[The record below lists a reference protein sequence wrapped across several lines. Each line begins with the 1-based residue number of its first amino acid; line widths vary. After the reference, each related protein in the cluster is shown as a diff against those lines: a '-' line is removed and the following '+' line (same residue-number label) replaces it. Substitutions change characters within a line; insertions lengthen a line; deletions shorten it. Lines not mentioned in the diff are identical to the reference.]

1 MLVMDIGADPV
12 LATVTVWAAVVTF
25 SVLLNDSA
33 VGVTLAAGLTP
44 VPVNVTIC
52 GLVTSESVMVSVPVR
67 TPVVV
72 GRKLTLMRQLRPAFS
87 VVPQLFESEKF
98 VLQAMLLTE
107 IGVVPTFDS
116 VTVWFALRVPTSWLP
131 NSSELVLRLRL
142 LTS

>member
-1 MLVMDIGADPV
+1 MLLKDR
-12 LATVTVWAAVVTF
+12 
-25 SVLLNDSA
+25 A
-33 VGVTLAAGLTP
+33 VGVTLTAGLIP
-44 VPVNVTIC
+44 VPVSATIC

-72 GRKLTLMRQLRPAFS
+72 GRKLTLIRQLRPAFS

-98 VLQAMLLTE
+98 VLQAMLLIE

-131 NSSELVLRLRL
+131 NSNEVVLRLRL
-142 LTS
+142 LTSSVAGADAPARKFPSPE

>member
-1 MLVMDIGADPV
+1 ML
-12 LATVTVWAAVVTF
+12 T
-25 SVLLNDSA
+25 
-33 VGVTLAAGLTP
+33 AGLIP
-44 VPVNVTIC
+44 VPVSATIC
-52 GLVTSESVMVSVPVR
+52 GLVMSESVMVSVPVR

-72 GRKLTLMRQLRPAFS
+72 RKLTLMRQLRPAFS

-98 VLQAMLLTE
+98 VLQAMLLIE